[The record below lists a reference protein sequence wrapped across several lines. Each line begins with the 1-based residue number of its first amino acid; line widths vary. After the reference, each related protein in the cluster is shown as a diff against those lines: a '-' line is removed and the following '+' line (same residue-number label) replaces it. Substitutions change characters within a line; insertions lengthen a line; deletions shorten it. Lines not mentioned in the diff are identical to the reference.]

1 MTRLEE
7 LTSSLADNALSDE
20 EGRELETLLGES
32 EQARQAYLRILQI
45 EAGLRVSRRNLD
57 LSTPIMARLRTDMAE
72 SFARNVMSEIKT
84 QPTPDRR
91 RQSGFRRRFEKL
103 AAKVQPLSFPLG
115 HGKLS
120 MKPVLFAFAACLAV
134 MIGVWF
140 FGPAMGQPALAEV
153 HGEGLSILRAGQP
166 LPISTGML
174 LRTGDI
180 LRTSADVTVVVGFSP
195 EATRLTL
202 LPDTE
207 VKLAEMSRGKHFEL
221 RAGKLEA
228 SVARQRPFRPMTLI
242 TPQAEARVIGTRFSL
257 LASNNA
263 TRLDVFEGNVRLT
276 RLADAMA
283 VQVGKGRY
291 AVVAEKTELSALPFT
306 GTLLRQWWSGVPGHS
321 VLDFRND
328 PRYPNHPD
336 GSELARAM
344 ELPSIMTNQLGV
356 RFCGYLH
363 PPVTGEY
370 EFWLSGATSA
380 KLFMSPTE
388 NPADEVTVAFVLEP
402 SRNMDR
408 PRYQTSPSAWAP
420 PVPLVAGRRY
430 YIEALVFV
438 DKGEG
443 FLSIAWKRDGQS
455 REPLAAEFLSPYT
468 PQ

>member
-1 MTRLEE
+1 VNSDYE
-7 LTSSLADNALSDE
+7 LIARYLDGEPTADE
-20 EGRELETLLGES
+20 ETQLANWLAADVEHVRIFVREAHLHRQLRDIMLAQRYHAGAEALVKKAKRAGWLSNVGGFGRNV
-32 EQARQAYLRILQI
+32 
-45 EAGLRVSRRNLD
+45 AGRFPFFPSDAFRR
-57 LSTPIMARLRTDMAE
+57 ARLP
-72 SFARNVMSEIKT
+72 I
-84 QPTPDRR
+84 
-91 RQSGFRRRFEKL
+91 
-103 AAKVQPLSFPLG
+103 
-115 HGKLS
+115 
-120 MKPVLFAFAACLAV
+120 AACLALLI
-134 MIGVWF
+134 IGVVWL
-140 FGPAMGQPALAEV
+140 FGATVGQPALAEI

-166 LPISTGML
+166 LPISAGML
-174 LRTGDI
+174 LRTGDV
-180 LRTSADVTVVVGFSP
+180 LRTPPDVTAVVGFSS
-195 EATRLTL
+195 EATRLTV
-202 LPDTE
+202 LPGTE

-228 SVARQRPFRPMTLI
+228 SVARQRPFHPMTLI
-242 TPQAEARVIGTRFSL
+242 TSQAEARVIGTRFSL

-276 RLADAMA
+276 RLADGAA

-291 AVVAEKTELSALPFT
+291 AVVAGKTELSALPFT
-306 GTLLRQWWSGVPGHS
+306 GTILRQWWSGVQGHS

-336 GSELARAM
+336 GSELARGM
-344 ELPSIMTNQLGV
+344 ELQSIMTNQLGV

-388 NPADEVTVAFVLEP
+388 NPADEVAVAFITEP

-408 PRYQTSPSAWAP
+408 PRYQTAPSAWAP

-430 YIEALVFV
+430 FIEALVFV

-455 REPLAAEFLSPYT
+455 REPLAAEFLSPYI
-468 PQ
+468 PK